1 MNSIYTT
8 VSKVGF
14 IRPGNEDAVG
24 VFKTEG
30 GTLAIV
36 CDGLGGNNAGEVA
49 SQLSVD
55 IIYESFRENNQTD
68 YLERIKSSFMEAN
81 KAVYERSVSESKL
94 DGMLTTAEVLF
105 IKDDKAYWGHIGDS
119 RIYLFTNNELQ
130 QLTKDHSLVQKMI
143 DDGIL
148 STEEAFLHPNRN
160 IITKALGDS
169 GPIEVD
175 LDKFNI
181 QLKDENF
188 FFVCTDGVTC
198 VVDDNELE
206 EILKL
211 SDIHNISRR
220 ITSIVEERGAPDNF
234 SFVIISNVF

>member
-1 MNSIYTT
+1 MDSIYTT
-8 VSKVGF
+8 VSKVGLM
-14 IRPGNEDAVG
+14 RPGNEDSIG
-24 VFKTEG
+24 VFKTEDG
-30 GTLAIV
+30 ILAIV

-55 IIYESFRENNQTD
+55 VIYESFREDNQTD

-81 KAVYERSVSESKL
+81 KAVYERSVTETKL

-119 RIYLFTNNELQ
+119 RIYSFTNNKLQ

-175 LDKFNI
+175 LDKFDI
-181 QLKDENF
+181 QLEDENF

-198 VVDDNELE
+198 VIDDSELE
-206 EILKL
+206 EIFKL